1 MPTVGSNGACLCV
14 AGLQGERVGLC
25 RRGQTDRRPAYPAP
39 TIPPSTVREGPNL
52 DGPGKE
58 WLDRERL
65 RMDSES
71 LDEEES

>member
-1 MPTVGSNGACLCV
+1 MPACVWWGCRGSELGSVGGDRQTG
-14 AGLQGERVGLC
+14 GLL
-25 RRGQTDRRPAYPAP
+25 TLPLPSS
-39 TIPPSTVREGPNL
+39 PSTVREGPDL